1 MKICILGPMMKK
13 QQELW
18 LLEEA
23 KKKFEKVTYAEIPYV
38 SVKNNEVYLKH
49 TKLSDYDCV
58 LPRIPRTYMNYGY
71 LICKLLENKVFLPLK
86 PEAIITTHNKFL
98 TLEVMDR
105 EGIPIPKTYLTL
117 TRNAMMGVL
126 DKIKYPVVIKLL
138 YGSLGKGVMFAES
151 RQSAVPLLDTMET
164 MNKPFL
170 VEEYIKNPG
179 EDIRALVIGNSVVAA
194 MRRKAG
200 RGEIRAN
207 IGVVGKGKKIN
218 LSPEIKDLAVKT
230 AKALGLGI
238 TGVDIIMSEK
248 GPLVIEANVNVHFE
262 GITEATGVNI
272 AEQMINYMWDE
283 AEIAKKGSIM
293 GHFFRVVDR
302 LKMK

>member
-1 MKICILGPMMKK
+1 
-13 QQELW
+13 
-18 LLEEA
+18 
-23 KKKFEKVTYAEIPYV
+23 
-38 SVKNNEVYLKH
+38 
-49 TKLSDYDCV
+49 
-58 LPRIPRTYMNYGY
+58 MNYGY

-98 TLEVMDR
+98 TLEVLDR

-207 IGVVGKGKKIN
+207 IGVGGKGKKIN

-272 AEQMINYMWDE
+272 AEQMINYKWDE

>member
-1 MKICILGPMMKK
+1 DVCILGPMIKK

-18 LLEEA
+18 LIEEA
-23 KKKFEKVTYAEIPYV
+23 KKRFDKVTYAEIPYV
-38 SVKNNEVYLKH
+38 RIKNNEVYLKH

-71 LICKLLENKVFLPLK
+71 LICKLLENRVFLPLK
-86 PEAIITTHNKFL
+86 PESIITTHNKFL
-98 TLEVMDR
+98 TLEVLDKA
-105 EGIPIPKTYLTL
+105 EIPIPKTYVAL
-117 TRNAMMGVL
+117 TRTAMMGVL

-151 RQSAVPLLDTMET
+151 RQSAIPLLDTMET

-179 EDIRALVIGNSVVAA
+179 EDIRALVIGNSVAAA

-200 RGEIRAN
+200 RGERRAN
-207 IGVVGKGKKIN
+207 IGAGGTGKKIK
-218 LSPEIKDLAVKT
+218 LPPEIQDLAIRT

-238 TGVDIIMSEK
+238 TGVDIIMSER
-248 GPLVIEANVNVHFE
+248 GPLVIEANVNVYFE
-262 GITEATGVNI
+262 GITEATGINL

-283 AEIAKKGSIM
+283 AETAKKGHIM

-302 LKMK
+302 LKIK